1 MDTALFVTAG
11 LMGLAGI
18 PHCAAMCSAPCAA
31 VTLACAGGPQARPAL
46 WGWHLGRVLS
56 YAVAGAL
63 VTASVALIAQL
74 GSAAAFLQPTWGIVH
89 VAAIA
94 FGAWL
99 VWTGR
104 WPGWVDRA
112 AQRLGRWSGL
122 PSQVRP
128 GAAPRPQSVVSLSE
142 AARASAV
149 GGLWAAMPCGLLQ
162 SALLV
167 AALASGPVQGAAV
180 MGVFAVASAS
190 GPWLGPALLLRVRGN
205 EHSPAWATRLAGA
218 SLVVASGWSVGHG
231 LWQQVVAW
239 CT

>member
-1 MDTALFVTAG
+1 MDTALVVTAG

-31 VTLACAGGPQARPAL
+31 VTLACAGGQRTTSAL
-46 WGWHLGRVLS
+46 LGWHVGRLLS

-63 VTASVALIAQL
+63 VAASVALLARL
-74 GSAAAFLQPTWGIVH
+74 GSGAVVLQPLWSIVH
-89 VAAIA
+89 VAAIV

-99 VWTGR
+99 VWSGR
-104 WPGWVDRA
+104 WPGWVDRT
-112 AQRLGRWSGL
+112 AQRVGRRSGL
-122 PSQVRP
+122 TSQARS
-128 GAAPRPQSVVSLSE
+128 GAPRFQGAISLS
-142 AARASAV
+142 ATARASAV

-180 MGVFAVASAS
+180 MSVFALASAS
-190 GPWLGPALLLRVRGN
+190 GPWLGPALLLRIRGSAA
-205 EHSPAWATRLAGA
+205 SPAWATRVAGA

-231 LWQQVVAW
+231 LWQRLIAW

>member
-1 MDTALFVTAG
+1 MDTALLMTAG

-31 VTLACAGGPQARPAL
+31 VTLACAGRQRAAPAL

-63 VTASVALIAQL
+63 VAASVALMSRL
-74 GSAAAFLQPTWGIVH
+74 GSSAAVLRPLWGLVH
-89 VAAIA
+89 VAAMA
-94 FGAWL
+94 FGGWL
-99 VWTGR
+99 VWAGR
-104 WPGWVDRA
+104 WPGWVDRS
-112 AQRLGRWSGL
+112 AQQLGRWSGL
-122 PSQVRP
+122 S
-128 GAAPRPQSVVSLSE
+128 APMRLDSVPRTQDAPTLRST
-142 AARASAV
+142 ARASAF
-149 GGLWAAMPCGLLQ
+149 GGLWALMPCGLLQ

-180 MGVFAVASAS
+180 MGVFALASAS

-205 EHSPAWATRLAGA
+205 ERSPAWATRLAGA
-218 SLVVASGWSVGHG
+218 SLVVASGWSVFHG
-231 LWQQVVAW
+231 LWQQVLAW